1 VRARVDQ
8 EIGMLGQGL
17 REVSEFAK
25 ILAAEQ
31 EKLVE
36 NVIIAHTVSQTATA
50 GSAEVQTLR
59 AQMKLLEAR
68 LPNYNAGRLGGN
80 FFQSR
85 ADVCLYVENHV
96 PSNAF
101 HLFHDVVTLL

>member
-1 VRARVDQ
+1 MVDQ

-36 NVIIAHTVSQTATA
+36 NVITAHTVSQTATA
-50 GSAEVQTLR
+50 GSAEVQTLIKL
-59 AQMKLLEAR
+59 QMIILIAPNFIGRDNTPVTIPR
-68 LPNYNAGRLGGN
+68 LAVG
-80 FFQSR
+80 
-85 ADVCLYVENHV
+85 
-96 PSNAF
+96 
-101 HLFHDVVTLL
+101 